1 MKKSNL
7 VTGLLFLALSIF
19 AYIEATNMV
28 AKLASDQL
36 GPSFWPK
43 ILSIA
48 LGVLSVCLI
57 GQGLFGKQPAD
68 AKTPIDIR
76 SEGFWRVVKICGSI
90 ILFGA
95 LIYVAGI
102 YIGMLVM
109 LPLCMFLHGERNV
122 KILTG
127 LTVLIV
133 VFIFLAFD
141 IALKV
146 PLPAGLLGNY
156 WG

>member
-7 VTGLLFLALSIF
+7 VTGLIFLALSVF
-19 AYIEATNMV
+19 AYIEARGMV

-48 LGVLSVCLI
+48 MMILSVILI
-57 GQGLFGKQPAD
+57 IQSLLAKQPAD
-68 AKTPIDIR
+68 AKAPFDVK
-76 SEGFWRVVKICGSI
+76 SEGFRRVVKICGLM

-95 LIYVAGI
+95 LIYAAGI

-109 LPLCMFLHGERNV
+109 LPLCMFLHGERNK
-122 KILTG
+122 KILAG
-127 LTVLIV
+127 LTVLIIA
-133 VFIFLAFD
+133 FIYVTFD
-141 IALKV
+141 IGLKV
-146 PLPAGLLGNY
+146 PLPMGLLGSY
-156 WG
+156 LR

>member
-7 VTGLLFLALSIF
+7 VTGVLFLALSIF
-19 AYIEATNMV
+19 AYLQAANMV

-43 ILSIA
+43 CLSIA
-48 LGVLSVCLI
+48 MMILSVVLI
-57 GQGLFGKQPAD
+57 VMGLVGKQPAD
-68 AKTPIDIR
+68 AKAPFDIK
-76 SEGFWRVVKICGSI
+76 SEGFRRVVKICASM

-95 LIYVAGI
+95 LIYAAGI

-109 LPLCMFLHGERNV
+109 LPLCMYLHGERNV
-122 KILTG
+122 KILAG

-133 VFIFLAFD
+133 VFIYVVFG

-146 PLPAGLLGNY
+146 PLPMGLLGDY
-156 WG
+156 LG